1 MKKIIM
7 SLFLCLLAFSC
18 GSNSD
23 KKADTNT
30 AKATQKETL
39 VTSLPP
45 LKWLVQKIAGD
56 EFNVI
61 SIVQPNMNHELF
73 EPKPEDLKKLEDSK
87 LYFTYNALHFENEI
101 TEIVQNKDKVA
112 LVLDGVDKTLFLE
125 NHDHHEHEHADKDHD
140 EHDKDKDEHEHH
152 HHDEAFDPH
161 VWFSLNMMDKVD
173 ENIKN
178 KLVATYPDKKETFE
192 KNYTTFITE
201 LNNFKKEMNDK
212 FATKTKKYFM
222 VYHPALNYFLA
233 GRNVE
238 EIAVEFEG
246 KEPSAKQIK
255 HIIEEAKEHNITT
268 ILVQP
273 QFPKQSIEVISKEI
287 PNAKIA
293 EFNADEEN
301 IFENLR
307 KFVDN
312 LE

>member
-125 NHDHHEHEHADKDHD
+125 NHDHHEHEHATSCLHSSCIVVVK
-140 EHDKDKDEHEHH
+140 
-152 HHDEAFDPH
+152 A
-161 VWFSLNMMDKVD
+161 S
-173 ENIKN
+173 
-178 KLVATYPDKKETFE
+178 
-192 KNYTTFITE
+192 
-201 LNNFKKEMNDK
+201 
-212 FATKTKKYFM
+212 
-222 VYHPALNYFLA
+222 
-233 GRNVE
+233 
-238 EIAVEFEG
+238 
-246 KEPSAKQIK
+246 
-255 HIIEEAKEHNITT
+255 
-268 ILVQP
+268 
-273 QFPKQSIEVISKEI
+273 SKSHL
-287 PNAKIA
+287 P
-293 EFNADEEN
+293 
-301 IFENLR
+301 L
-307 KFVDN
+307 
-312 LE
+312 L

>member
-18 GSNSD
+18 GSNND
-23 KKADTNT
+23 QKANTNT

-45 LKWLVQKIAGD
+45 LKWLVQQIAGD
-56 EFNVI
+56 EFDVI

-140 EHDKDKDEHEHH
+140 EHDKDEHEH

-161 VWFSLNMMDKVD
+161 VWFSLNMMDKVA
-173 ENIKN
+173 ENIIN
-178 KLVATYPDKKETFE
+178 KLVATYPDKKETLE
-192 KNYTTFITE
+192 KNYTT
-201 LNNFKKEMNDK
+201 L
-212 FATKTKKYFM
+212 
-222 VYHPALNYFLA
+222 
-233 GRNVE
+233 
-238 EIAVEFEG
+238 
-246 KEPSAKQIK
+246 IK
-255 HIIEEAKEHNITT
+255 
-268 ILVQP
+268 
-273 QFPKQSIEVISKEI
+273 
-287 PNAKIA
+287 
-293 EFNADEEN
+293 
-301 IFENLR
+301 
-307 KFVDN
+307 
-312 LE
+312 

>member
-1 MKKIIM
+1 MKKIILT
-7 SLFLCLLAFSC
+7 LFLFLLALSC
-18 GSNSD
+18 GNSND
-23 KKADTNT
+23 KKMT
-30 AKATQKETL
+30 ANGDNATKKETL

-45 LKWLVQKIAGD
+45 LKWLVQQIAGD
-56 EFNVI
+56 KFDVI

-140 EHDKDKDEHEHH
+140 EHDKDEHEHH

-161 VWFSLNMMDKVD
+161 VWFSLNMMDKVA

-201 LNNFKKEMNDK
+201 LNNFKKEMDDK

-222 VYHPALNYFLA
+222 VYHPALNYSNHL
-233 GRNVE
+233 NY
-238 EIAVEFEG
+238 
-246 KEPSAKQIK
+246 
-255 HIIEEAKEHNITT
+255 
-268 ILVQP
+268 L
-273 QFPKQSIEVISKEI
+273 
-287 PNAKIA
+287 
-293 EFNADEEN
+293 
-301 IFENLR
+301 
-307 KFVDN
+307 
-312 LE
+312 